1 VDKNY
6 IENTI
11 CKNFSPSKPAPTSAG
26 RLLQPHA
33 NLKRSAAGSLLRK
46 YLTTV
51 QLKQSKPKSQ
61 SVFSTQ
67 EKFKR
72 AEAHG
77 TKAWD
82 LINKHRGEKIINIL
96 YHVITSLES
105 HTKNLMSLEEIKT
118 TQQTLSKKTNHYS
131 KNRLYIHLKRFYE
144 QPSIQLSKKQ
154 KAKPSLYSQLTKQAS
169 TEKNTQ
175 ANCGRTTSD
184 QISKAQRK
192 NPGYYDSLQ
201 YSEDNIEETM
211 SHEHD
216 LHMEE
221 DPPKTQES
229 NGEKSTKPA
238 RQTITKKWEIDPSIS
253 QLSAA
258 FVTNLQVEQEKLL
271 EAGEDLE
278 DVTK

>member
-77 TKAWD
+77 T
-82 LINKHRGEKIINIL
+82 N
-96 YHVITSLES
+96 VITLLES

-118 TQQTLSKKTNHYS
+118 TQRTLSKKTNHYS
-131 KNRLYIHLKRFYE
+131 KNRHYIHLKRFYE

-175 ANCGRTTSD
+175 ANCRRTTSD
-184 QISKAQRK
+184 QIRKAQRK

-216 LHMEE
+216 FHMEE
-221 DPPKTQES
+221 DAPKTQES
-229 NGEKSTKPA
+229 KGEKSTKPA